1 MKSALDIGPFGRA
14 RKIIHGTAYNM
25 ARGFEFQNL
34 IKKLEEANGLME
46 KCESEMEKKLTQL
59 VIDQLEE
66 RINQMITPPEIA
78 NELRN
83 KEQNDKVPGKAL

>member
-14 RKIIHGTAYNM
+14 RKIIHGTAQNM

-34 IKKLEEANGLME
+34 IKKLEEANDLME
-46 KCESEMEKKLTQL
+46 RCESEMEKKLTQL

-66 RINQMITPPEIA
+66 RINQMIIPPDMA
-78 NELRN
+78 NEFRN
-83 KEQNDKVPGKAL
+83 KKQDDKVSGKTL

>member
-14 RKIIHGTAYNM
+14 RKIIHGTAHNM

-34 IKKLEEANGLME
+34 IKKLEEANDLME
-46 KCESEMEKKLTQL
+46 RCESEMEKKLTQL

-66 RINQMITPPEIA
+66 RINQMIIPPDMA
-78 NELRN
+78 NEFRN
-83 KEQNDKVPGKAL
+83 KKQDDKVSGKTL